1 MAEDAKKVEKIAKL
15 AIEKKV
21 EELTNQVKSLNQENA
36 SLRGKV
42 IADAHEIRELK
53 VTIEILKNESNFYRE
68 NYVKYYIKNAEIE
81 SVLNEVKNNNK

>member
-1 MAEDAKKVEKIAKL
+1 MAEDAKKAEKIAKE

>member
-1 MAEDAKKVEKIAKL
+1 MAEDAKKVEKIEKL

>member
-1 MAEDAKKVEKIAKL
+1 MAEDAKKAEKIAKE
-15 AIEKKV
+15 AIEKRV

-53 VTIEILKNESNFYRE
+53 VTIDVLKNESNSYRE
-68 NYVKYYIKNAEIE
+68 NYIKCYIKNAEIE
-81 SVLNEVKNNNK
+81 SILNEVRNNNK